1 MNNTQH
7 FKQKRLFTSVLLA
20 LGLMAQSAVVN
31 AACVDNGDGTHTCSG
46 DSTITDGLS
55 TGSFILDNSAA
66 PATLSNV
73 TTDPYFT
80 ITPVV
85 LDPDYGYVITPGE
98 YGSIIRNTATTVG
111 ALSTVEANGPNAVVI
126 NNIAANIEM
135 VSDPA
140 RAFTGNWS
148 NDANGLL
155 YSDGVL
161 AGYVAAVRA
170 GASVS
175 SLTVNNRY
183 VDDGVSY
190 PNRYAYTGLDSV
202 ISATGPYAAA
212 ILTNS
217 ALLTVNNT
225 SYIGHPAFGGG
236 NIISYAGA
244 TYTAPALLDGTQQ
257 ATNVTAGTSLIN
269 NTSLTSTT
277 NPKNLGAANFASIG
291 DIYVVDRNPMADAA
305 LQQDPSLALAAN
317 PDEVGPRNSV
327 INNIGLV
334 LTRIPNGR
342 EGEFAQFGGIFI
354 NDIYLGSGNHVV
366 NNSNA
371 YINNI
376 YVDQTDS
383 DVVSVTGGVATTLYS
398 VHGDRTFTLNYL
410 HEPGAIGTTRL
421 GSVTINDVVG
431 SVNTLNI
438 ATVDANF
445 NTTIQTNGLGTN
457 TLNYTCLAE
466 FRCNNWQISMTG
478 LTSFNTF
485 GQKPLRIERD
495 VTVSGDMT
503 INSPVILYATN
514 AYTPPI
520 NTTINAA
527 NVVIASGGTLMADPN
542 NSDIP
547 EASGLVGNQAIGDIN
562 SNLINNGTLN
572 LGNAI
577 LDVSGDTSMNAN
589 SVLLLSVGPRGA
601 GLINSVGTTN
611 FDSNSLLIP
620 TSKVGTRVLDGNEYT
635 IATNINGL
643 PTLQNGSGF
652 LQWMLREE
660 AGNLVMTADVAVPDF
675 IKPSVTKGAAN
686 AVDAFFSYSGDNKQA
701 VKLQADLIF
710 VQGIDV
716 IRSAERLRPEVNDG
730 SIRMV
735 LGNTDK
741 LFNMTTARM
750 VDSFLTQRDASLGN
764 APVQLAQAQST
775 SATDATDG
783 RMSPANLGI
792 WVQGFG
798 DRGVQDQMNKG
809 DGYEFSSVGFS
820 AGIDRDIEVAGNDM
834 RLGFAAGYA
843 RSNIVNTGH
852 TVNNRIDGNSYL
864 VAAYGTKTTEDFYL
878 NAALG
883 VGVNTYE
890 SRRQL
895 FEFSS
900 VGERTGW
907 QLSGRVDTG
916 MPIAFSDDLTFIPM
930 AAFDYSFVKES
941 GYKEDTK
948 VSRPLTYRAA
958 DSNYDFGVI
967 VNGMQVF
974 QDVPAPTNLEVE
986 SREFKSYRG
995 GLGGKLV
1002 YAMQEPTWGAELELH
1017 GMYRHEFGDIAPT
1030 TQARF
1035 IVGGN
1040 SFISPAI
1047 QPVRDDFVFGG
1058 SLRLTSDDE
1067 EDQITFFTSYDA
1079 NMREKYFGQAVSLS
1093 LRYDFDKASEYKQ
1106 KAKLKLAETMA
1117 RKGVSNAELMKS
1129 IQESREAQPESLGVI
1144 IDPAKAKEI
1153 KAIDTTINNWANALS
1168 NKNTEVYFNTY
1179 AANFVSQEGVSR
1191 QQWERK
1197 RRLELSKSANEAIK
1211 LSELTIESEGSHA
1224 LAVFIETVNDGAR
1237 TVANEKILEME
1248 NKNGRW
1254 LIVSEDSAL
1263 HE

>member
-1 MNNTQH
+1 MNHTQI
-7 FKQKRLFTSVLLA
+7 FEKKRLLTNVLIA
-20 LGLMAQSAVVN
+20 LTVMMTQSAPVF
-31 AACVDNGDGTHTCSG
+31 AACVDNGDGTYTCSG
-46 DSTITDGLS
+46 TSSVTDGLS
-55 TGSFILDNSAA
+55 QGSFILDNAAA
-66 PATLSNV
+66 PTTFTNI
-73 TTDPYFT
+73 TTDPNFT

-85 LDPDYGYVITPGE
+85 LDPDYGYVVTPGE
-98 YGSIIRNTATTVG
+98 YGSIVRNTATTVG

-126 NNIAANIEM
+126 NNIAGNIEM

-140 RAFTGNWS
+140 RAFSGNWS

-161 AGYVAAVRA
+161 AGYIAAVRA

-190 PNRYAYTGLDSV
+190 PHRYAYSGLDSV

-225 SYIGHPAFGGG
+225 SYIGHPAYGGG

-244 TYTAPALLDGTQQ
+244 TYTPPAVLDGTQQ
-257 ATNVTAGTSLIN
+257 ATNVVAGTTIIN
-269 NTSLTSTT
+269 NTSLSSIT

-291 DIYVVDRNPMADAA
+291 DIYVVDSNPMTTAA

-334 LTRIPNGR
+334 LTRIPDGR
-342 EGEFAQFGGIFI
+342 LGEFAQFGGISI
-354 NDIYLGSGNHVV
+354 NNIYLGSGNHVI
-366 NNSNA
+366 NNTNA

-376 YVDQTDS
+376 YVDQTAS

-410 HEPGAIGTTRL
+410 HQPGAIGTADL
-421 GSVTINDVVG
+421 GNVVINDVVG
-431 SVNTLNI
+431 SVNTFNI

-445 NTTIQTNGLGTN
+445 NTSIQTNGLGAN
-457 TLNYTCLAE
+457 TLNYTCLAQY
-466 FRCNNWQISMTG
+466 RCNNWQISLTG
-478 LTSFNTF
+478 LTAFNTF
-485 GQKPLRIERD
+485 GQKPLRLERD

-514 AYTPPI
+514 AYRP
-520 NTTINAA
+520 TINITVTAA
-527 NVVIASGGTLMADPN
+527 NVVIANSGTLMADPN

-562 SNLINNGTLN
+562 GNLINNGTLS

-577 LDVSGDTSMNAN
+577 LDVSGDSSMNAS

-601 GLINSVGTTN
+601 GLINSAGATN

-620 TSKVGTRVLDGNEYT
+620 TSKVGTRVLDGNEYV
-635 IATNINGL
+635 IATNVNGL
-643 PTLQNGSGF
+643 PMLQNGDGF
-652 LQWMLREE
+652 LQWMLRED
-660 AGNLVMTADVAVPDF
+660 AGNLIMTADVAVPDF
-675 IKPSVTKGAAN
+675 LRPAVSEGAAN
-686 AVDAFFSYSGDNKQA
+686 AVDAFFSYRGDNKQA
-701 VKLQADLIF
+701 VKLQADLAF
-710 VQGIDV
+710 VNGIDV
-716 IRSAERLRPEVNDG
+716 IRSAERLRPEINDG

-750 VDSFLTQRDASLGN
+750 VDSYLTQHYASKV
-764 APVQLAQAQST
+764 PVRLAQAQT
-775 SATDATDG
+775 NHATDATEG
-783 RMSPANLGI
+783 NASPASLGI
-792 WVQGFG
+792 WVQGYG
-798 DRGVQDQMNKG
+798 DRGLQERMDRG

-820 AGIDRDIEVAGNDM
+820 AGADRDVRLAGNDV
-834 RLGFAAGYA
+834 RVGFAAGYA

-864 VAAYGTKTTEDFYL
+864 VAAYGSKATEDFYL

-883 VGVNTYE
+883 VGRNTYE

-900 VGERTGW
+900 VGERGGW
-907 QLSGRVDTG
+907 QLSGRVDAG
-916 MPIAFSDDLTFIPM
+916 MPMVLSDDVTFIPM
-930 AAFDYSFVKES
+930 AAFDYSFVRED
-941 GYKEDTK
+941 GYKENTK
-948 VSRPLTYRAA
+948 VSRPLTYRAP
-958 DSNYDFGVI
+958 DSNYDFGVV

-986 SREFKSYRG
+986 SRNFKSYRG

-1017 GMYRHEFGDIAPT
+1017 GMYRHEFGDINPT

-1035 IVGGN
+1035 VVGGN

-1058 SLRLTSDDE
+1058 SVRLTSDDE
-1067 EDQITFFTSYDA
+1067 DDQITFFTSYDA

-1106 KAKLKLAETMA
+1106 KAKLKLAEMMA
-1117 RKGVSNAELMKS
+1117 KKGVPNADLIKS
-1129 IQESREAQPESLGVI
+1129 IQESREAQAENLGVV

-1153 KAIDTTINNWANALS
+1153 QAIDTVINNWASALS
-1168 NKNTEVYFNTY
+1168 NKNTDVYFNTY
-1179 AANFVSQEGVSR
+1179 AANFVSQEGVAR

-1197 RRLELSKSANEAIK
+1197 RRVEINKAVNTSIQLSD
-1211 LSELTIESEGSHA
+1211 LTIEAEGAQA
-1224 LAVFIETVNDGAR
+1224 LAVFIETVNDGSQK
-1237 TVANEKILEME
+1237 VASEKILEME

-1254 LIVSEDSAL
+1254 LIVSEDSAM